1 METAT
6 RLFRWLAKTATGW
19 NLGKRDLTL
28 ALAILALTAIIN
40 RYRART
46 HRTLEKV

>member
-19 NLGKRDLTL
+19 NLGNRDLRL
-28 ALAILALTAIIN
+28 AMAISASTAIIN

-46 HRTLEKV
+46 HTTLEKV